1 MSIFWLIFSKS
12 LIFLII
18 CVSFEMIQWVVQK
31 LRFLGFQGHTRS
43 FWLKLEY
50 FDKFFRTPRVFFYH
64 LRSFLNDPVSGSEV
78 TILGFRR
85 SSGVTLGHF
94 KSSENILTTFFD
106 LSGLFLGI
114 PENLKKNRPPVPELV
129 FLGFL
134 VFL

>member
-1 MSIFWLIFSKS
+1 M
-12 LIFLII
+12 
-18 CVSFEMIQWVVQK
+18 
-31 LRFLGFQGHTRS
+31 
-43 FWLKLEY
+43 EY

-114 PENLKKNRPPVPELV
+114 PENLKKKPTTGSRV
-129 FLGFL
+129 GFL
-134 VFL
+134 RISGISLGYLGSR